1 MKALDWHPLIL
12 AMLCILTGC
21 GQKTQDNTEEDIREI
36 PVTELV
42 SSNTELHRSYVA
54 DINAFRNVQILARVS
69 GYLEKVNVDE
79 GKEVR
84 KGQILFEIND
94 EQYASALATAK
105 ANHKMAIAEAKAAEV
120 EMKRVQLLVDRNVVA
135 SSELDVAM
143 AQLAAKKAK
152 IDEARSL
159 EERAA
164 LNYSYTKIRAPF
176 DGVVDRIPYKIG
188 SIISEGTSLTSISD
202 ISSVFAYFN
211 VSEIEYLEYV
221 KARNAN
227 GVQDHGIVELG
238 LVDGTFFSQ
247 KGKIETMES
256 EFDEGTGSIAFRA
269 RFANPE
275 KLLKH
280 GSSGTIRLT
289 NTVENVILI
298 PQKSVFEIQDKN
310 FVYILNP
317 DNSITTRNFVP
328 QARYS
333 NYYLVKSGLNAGE
346 KIVSEGVQNLR
357 DGATIK
363 PKMILADSLGIIPN
377 GSSQLTA
384 QR

>member
-1 MKALDWHPLIL
+1 MKVLDWHLLIL
-12 AMLCILTGC
+12 SLVFLAGC
-21 GQKTQDNTEEDIREI
+21 NEKNQANDDDEIREI

-42 SSNTELHRSYVA
+42 SSNTDLHRTYVA

-84 KGQILFEIND
+84 KGQVLFEIND
-94 EQYASALATAK
+94 EEYASALATAK
-105 ANHKMAIAEAKAAEV
+105 ANLQMAIAEAKAAEV

-143 AQLAAKKAK
+143 AQLAARNAK
-152 IDEARSL
+152 IEEARSL
-159 EERAA
+159 KDRAE

-188 SIISEGTSLTSISD
+188 SIVATGTPLTSISD
-202 ISSVFAYFN
+202 ITSVFAYFN

-221 KARNAN
+221 RARNAN
-227 GVQDHGIVELG
+227 GVDNHGIVELG
-238 LVDGTFFSQ
+238 LADGTFFSQ

-269 RFANPE
+269 RFTNPE

-310 FVYILNP
+310 FVYVLNP
-317 DNSITTRNFVP
+317 DNSITTRNFIP

-333 NYYLVKSGLNAGE
+333 NYYLVKSGLKAGD

-357 DGATIK
+357 DGVVIK

-377 GSSQLTA
+377 DSSQLTA

>member
-1 MKALDWHPLIL
+1 
-12 AMLCILTGC
+12 T
-21 GQKTQDNTEEDIREI
+21 
-36 PVTELV
+36 
-42 SSNTELHRSYVA
+42 
-54 DINAFRNVQILARVS
+54 
-69 GYLEKVNVDE
+69 
-79 GKEVR
+79 
-84 KGQILFEIND
+84 
-94 EQYASALATAK
+94 
-105 ANHKMAIAEAKAAEV
+105 
-120 EMKRVQLLVDRNVVA
+120 
-135 SSELDVAM
+135 
-143 AQLAAKKAK
+143 
-152 IDEARSL
+152 
-159 EERAA
+159 
-164 LNYSYTKIRAPF
+164 
-176 DGVVDRIPYKIG
+176 
-188 SIISEGTSLTSISD
+188 
-202 ISSVFAYFN
+202 SVFAYFN

-333 NYYLVKSGLNAGE
+333 NYYLVKSGLKAGD
-346 KIVSEGVQNLR
+346 KIVSEGVQN
-357 DGATIK
+357 
-363 PKMILADSLGIIPN
+363 
-377 GSSQLTA
+377 
-384 QR
+384 

>member
-1 MKALDWHPLIL
+1 
-12 AMLCILTGC
+12 
-21 GQKTQDNTEEDIREI
+21 
-36 PVTELV
+36 
-42 SSNTELHRSYVA
+42 
-54 DINAFRNVQILARVS
+54 
-69 GYLEKVNVDE
+69 
-79 GKEVR
+79 
-84 KGQILFEIND
+84 
-94 EQYASALATAK
+94 
-105 ANHKMAIAEAKAAEV
+105 
-120 EMKRVQLLVDRNVVA
+120 MKRVQLLVDRNVVA

-143 AQLAAKKAK
+143 AQMAAKKAK

-269 RFANPE
+269 RFANP
-275 KLLKH
+275 
-280 GSSGTIRLT
+280 
-289 NTVENVILI
+289 
-298 PQKSVFEIQDKN
+298 
-310 FVYILNP
+310 
-317 DNSITTRNFVP
+317 
-328 QARYS
+328 
-333 NYYLVKSGLNAGE
+333 
-346 KIVSEGVQNLR
+346 
-357 DGATIK
+357 
-363 PKMILADSLGIIPN
+363 
-377 GSSQLTA
+377 
-384 QR
+384 

>member
-143 AQLAAKKAK
+143 AQMAAKKAK

>member
-1 MKALDWHPLIL
+1 MKVLDWRLLIL
-12 AMLCILTGC
+12 SLVFLAGC
-21 GQKTQDNTEEDIREI
+21 NEKNQANDDDEIREI

-42 SSNTELHRSYVA
+42 SSNTDLHRTYVA

-84 KGQILFEIND
+84 KGQVLFEIND
-94 EQYASALATAK
+94 EEYASALATAK
-105 ANHKMAIAEAKAAEV
+105 ANLQVAIAEAKAAEV

-143 AQLAAKKAK
+143 AQLAARNAK
-152 IDEARSL
+152 IEEARSL
-159 EERAA
+159 KDRAE

-188 SIISEGTSLTSISD
+188 SIVATGTPLTSISD
-202 ISSVFAYFN
+202 ITSVFAYFN

-221 KARNAN
+221 RARNAN
-227 GVQDHGIVELG
+227 GVDNHGIVELG
-238 LVDGTFFSQ
+238 LADGTFFSQ

-269 RFANPE
+269 RFSNPE

-289 NTVENVILI
+289 NTVENIILI

-310 FVYILNP
+310 FVYVLNP
-317 DNSITTRNFVP
+317 DNSITTRNFIP

-333 NYYLVKSGLNAGE
+333 NYYLVKSGLKAGD

-357 DGATIK
+357 DGAVIK

>member
-1 MKALDWHPLIL
+1 
-12 AMLCILTGC
+12 
-21 GQKTQDNTEEDIREI
+21 
-36 PVTELV
+36 
-42 SSNTELHRSYVA
+42 
-54 DINAFRNVQILARVS
+54 
-69 GYLEKVNVDE
+69 
-79 GKEVR
+79 
-84 KGQILFEIND
+84 
-94 EQYASALATAK
+94 
-105 ANHKMAIAEAKAAEV
+105 
-120 EMKRVQLLVDRNVVA
+120 
-135 SSELDVAM
+135 
-143 AQLAAKKAK
+143 
-152 IDEARSL
+152 
-159 EERAA
+159 
-164 LNYSYTKIRAPF
+164 
-176 DGVVDRIPYKIG
+176 
-188 SIISEGTSLTSISD
+188 
-202 ISSVFAYFN
+202 
-211 VSEIEYLEYV
+211 
-221 KARNAN
+221 
-227 GVQDHGIVELG
+227 
-238 LVDGTFFSQ
+238 
-247 KGKIETMES
+247 
-256 EFDEGTGSIAFRA
+256 GTGSIAFRA